1 VPHVTPDD
9 DIRPYLDKA
18 KAMAENGDSK
28 EQIQNLLLPGLRG
41 LISRHVDATRI
52 KCGFIYPDC
61 KERL

>member
-1 VPHVTPDD
+1 MPHVTPD

-28 EQIQNLLLPGLRG
+28 EQIQNLLLPGLCG

-52 KCGFIYPDC
+52 ESGFIYPDC